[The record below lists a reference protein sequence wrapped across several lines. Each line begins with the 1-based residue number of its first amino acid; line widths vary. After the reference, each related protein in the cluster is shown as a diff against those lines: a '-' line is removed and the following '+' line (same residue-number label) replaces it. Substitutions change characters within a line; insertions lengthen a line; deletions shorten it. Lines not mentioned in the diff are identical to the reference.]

1 MSPQSPARFQSW
13 PKLSDMQKLFP
24 ADRVVQWQYDI
35 LLAALRKDGH
45 ITVDGA
51 IWKWD
56 PKIVGWQQTI

>member
-1 MSPQSPARFQSW
+1 
-13 PKLSDMQKLFP
+13 MQKLFP

-51 IWKWD
+51 ICKWD